1 MYAKSVH
8 PFSPASPVRSVMVWP
23 VATVEHDVTLTEVA
37 EALAADEIGALC
49 VVENDAL
56 AGIVSER
63 DVVAHVATGADPAHL
78 TAGDVMTSDVVTVG
92 PEESLRAAARRM
104 HDGQIRHLPV
114 LEDGAIA
121 GMISIRDLLAIL
133 VDHEGETDPSQD
145 G

>member
-23 VATVEHDVTLTEVA
+23 VATVEHDVSLSEVA
-37 EALAADEIGALC
+37 EALTADEIGVLC

-92 PEESLRAAARRM
+92 PEESVRAAARRM
-104 HDGQIRHLPV
+104 HEGQIRHLPV

-121 GMISIRDLLAIL
+121 GMISIRDLLAVL
-133 VDHEGETDPSQD
+133 VGHEGETDPS
-145 G
+145 

>member
-23 VATVEHDVTLTEVA
+23 VATVEHDVSLTEVA

-63 DVVAHVATGADPAHL
+63 DVIIHLAAGADPDHL

-92 PEESLRAAARRM
+92 PEESVVDAARRM
-104 HDGQIRHLPV
+104 RDDQIRHLPV

-121 GMISIRDLLAIL
+121 GMISIRDLVAVLI
-133 VDHEGETDPSQD
+133 DHECHTG
-145 G
+145 